1 MACKEDSRTWR
12 RPGRSSGSRTAPATS
27 TTARAPTGPLRGRE
41 KPLGLK
47 TELELRF
54 ANRLV
59 LLCHKAGR
67 PSVPHQGQRGRR
79 AASRRAW
86 ANPQRADRAGIV
98 ALRTHRRLRVG
109 ESLWVGERRARRQ
122 QVLGGKPSALGR
134 EEGIGRDA

>member
-12 RPGRSSGSRTAPATS
+12 RPGRSSRSRTAPATS
-27 TTARAPTGPLRGRE
+27 TTARAPTGPLRDRE

-67 PSVPHQGQRGRR
+67 PSVPRQGQRGGR

-86 ANPQRADRAGIV
+86 SIRSELIELGLWRSG
-98 ALRTHRRLRVG
+98 RT
-109 ESLWVGERRARRQ
+109 
-122 QVLGGKPSALGR
+122 GGSAWAKVFG
-134 EEGIGRDA
+134 